1 MELQIQV
8 RRARYFL
15 FNSIALGG
23 TPLDSESLELR
34 VQCTINGELRSS
46 GSGKKTAKRH
56 GDGFI
61 WRQDSGRISW
71 YFTTKELRA
80 LKSKAPTLKL
90 YVFAI
95 GDEVYSLGWFFMDLR
110 TPDTA
115 LRWVKLVNS
124 KYGGE
129 LQVSSQLRKAL
140 SIPPTTPPPEPVV
153 TTEETAQED
162 SDYLVLGDHPV
173 GVYILSIV
181 VEGAREMSAMVEKLL
196 KKCSP
201 LELSA
206 ILDKGFWL
214 SYSMFDVVVQT
225 DVFHNLD
232 VATFDVIQDSFRLK
246 SSVASISSMLRT
258 MKVLPVFLCTVDRI
272 LCRIEVPMEDWL
284 SSSSD
289 DDFVPLKIDG
299 PFPFI
304 PSNETKGIPMGH
316 ILLSLELVQESLL
329 PQHLPASSSTPEPTQ
344 LQTSPNYVS
353 INYIVLRGGDS
364 PRQMTLILGNHQEIV
379 RFDTFHTL
387 DSVESCSVKTCS
399 LVSSDASLT
408 LTDDSG
414 RVWNAQIIPSTT
426 VAKIHDSKGREVGE
440 CGFSWHKSLPSPVLK
455 PQPPS
460 IANCILRVHI
470 ASVKLASPTDAPL
483 QVEYAHPFYAGPLFK
498 TEEFHL
504 AQSHQEIEV
513 TGGRTTFERVSKA
526 HLQTPLTLSVTSRGN
541 VVAQAVWSFQYL
553 AYATVQFE
561 CKTCGAIVHDWSTHT
576 IHDGPTLYRPLSSCD
591 VYLPLVD
598 LTSNGKIGVLHALA
612 TFLQSEEI
620 LDEGIRPAPAEIP
633 AELTSAE
640 PEQIVEKPQP
650 LEKPPQVSHQGLPK
664 YSKWSCA
671 ATLDKERASFLAD
684 KRAWETSK
692 KKQQLAMEQNEAK
705 RMETLE
711 AEWAL
716 REKERMQTVRDA
728 QQEYLAL
735 EKKLRQTLHDLDER
749 ERALQKAEE
758 ALQHKL
764 TIQKQEMD
772 IVQRRTKSETQHA
785 LSLAE
790 QQKQTSDFLCNQ
802 MEQRAIRAETQ
813 LKQLEQDLAALRLE
827 QRKSPENVLRQEII
841 QHQATIATLEKQLRL
856 LQVEKDKEVQVQK
869 ELSVQVDRLTQLLH
883 QEKRKQEEQKVQD
896 LEALR
901 LKYIAREER
910 YVLDGDREELKAIKK
925 QLDVLR
931 ELQFSQG
938 KELLRLQQ
946 EKQEL
951 LETGQ
956 YTEESFVIQELNRL
970 IAAKKP

>member
-46 GSGKKTAKRH
+46 GSGKKMAKRH

-173 GVYILSIV
+173 GVYVLSIV

-246 SSVASISSMLRT
+246 SSVAAISSMLRT

-272 LCRIEVPMEDWL
+272 LCRIEVPLEDWL

-504 AQSHQEIEV
+504 AQSQQEIEV

-561 CKTCGAIVHDWSTHT
+561 CKT
-576 IHDGPTLYRPLSSCD
+576 Y
-591 VYLPLVD
+591 
-598 LTSNGKIGVLHALA
+598 
-612 TFLQSEEI
+612 
-620 LDEGIRPAPAEIP
+620 EGIRPAPAEIP

-650 LEKPPQVSHQGLPK
+650 LEKPPQVSHQELPK
-664 YSKWSCA
+664 YSKCSCA
-671 ATLDKERASFLAD
+671 STLDKERASFLAE
-684 KRAWETSK
+684 KRAWEASK

>member
-46 GSGKKTAKRH
+46 GSGKKMAKRH

-173 GVYILSIV
+173 GVYVLSIV

-232 VATFDVIQDSFRLK
+232 VATCYLLHATDNEGF
-246 SSVASISSMLRT
+246 AS
-258 MKVLPVFLCTVDRI
+258 LPLY
-272 LCRIEVPMEDWL
+272 CR
-284 SSSSD
+284 SSD

-504 AQSHQEIEV
+504 AQSQQEIEV

-561 CKTCGAIVHDWSTHT
+561 CKT
-576 IHDGPTLYRPLSSCD
+576 Y
-591 VYLPLVD
+591 
-598 LTSNGKIGVLHALA
+598 
-612 TFLQSEEI
+612 
-620 LDEGIRPAPAEIP
+620 EGIRPAPAEIP

-650 LEKPPQVSHQGLPK
+650 LEKPPQVSHQELPK
-664 YSKWSCA
+664 YSKCSCA
-671 ATLDKERASFLAD
+671 STLDKERASFLAE
-684 KRAWETSK
+684 KRAWEASK